1 LACTDLEQLE
11 GWVHQAATV
20 KTAAE
25 LFAAPKRA
33 VKARR

>member
-1 LACTDLEQLE
+1 LACTDLEPLE

-25 LFAAPKRA
+25 LFAPPKRMA
-33 VKARR
+33 KARR